1 MFLLNIYDIQLITDL
16 GLKTM
21 ISKKDIDTFN
31 NQGFLIVRNIFSS
44 SEIDKM
50 AKKSKISIIKPIQNY
65 GSELLEI

>member
-1 MFLLNIYDIQLITDL
+1 
-16 GLKTM
+16 M